1 MEFQDRFLAL
11 FCLFSVVTASDGSG
25 SHRKVI
31 KESHYYSV
39 NDGVPQDTLIGPTF
53 FIHKWPSKLCIND
66 LSDDVI
72 CMYADDMLDSKSDQA
87 PDLWEQLEWIG
98 F

>member
-1 MEFQDRFLAL
+1 MEFLKTLLLVLHFL
-11 FCLFSVVTASDGSG
+11 
-25 SHRKVI
+25 
-31 KESHYYSV
+31 Y
-39 NDGVPQDTLIGPTF
+39 
-53 FIHKWPSKLCIND
+53 IND

-87 PDLWEQLEWIG
+87 PDLWEQLELIV